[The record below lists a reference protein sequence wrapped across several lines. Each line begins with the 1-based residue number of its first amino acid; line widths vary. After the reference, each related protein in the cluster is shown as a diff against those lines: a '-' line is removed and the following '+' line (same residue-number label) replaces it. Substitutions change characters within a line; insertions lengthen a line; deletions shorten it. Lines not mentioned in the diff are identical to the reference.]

1 MYYENIVICRNC
13 ISAYIKGTEYI
24 FPLLGM
30 RLIKDRESNIYGLVD
45 TSPFFMEILMQE
57 GIMIV
62 LTDLDTILDNL

>member
-1 MYYENIVICRNC
+1 
-13 ISAYIKGTEYI
+13 
-24 FPLLGM
+24 M

-57 GIMIV
+57 GIMNV